1 MPAEGKSETTFL
13 ATTNQVSWLLRAK
26 LLLCAKASMIIG
38 GGTGRLAPGIPARRR
53 DDRNFPAN
61 PASTS
66 VAQGVQVSIPSSNL
80 PSRNDAERL
89 ARENLAIVAS
99 GDLDSADVNVAPDFW
114 DHQAGDTPEAVRQR
128 GPAAFRS
135 TVTWLHRA
143 FTDISFDIHDAY
155 VDGDRVA
162 LYVTFHARQHGAF
175 IAPGPPNGPATEFP
189 ATGRS
194 FHSRAVHMFR
204 IRDGK
209 VAEHDALR
217 DDLAMAR
224 QLGWIPSGPA

>member
-1 MPAEGKSETTFL
+1 L
-13 ATTNQVSWLLRAK
+13 A
-26 LLLCAKASMIIG
+26 
-38 GGTGRLAPGIPARRR
+38 GTGPLAQGISARCRGDR
-53 DDRNFPAN
+53 DFPAN
-61 PASTS
+61 QHPLSWHK
-66 VAQGVQVSIPSSNL
+66 GVHVSIPSPNP
-80 PSRNDAERL
+80 PSRDDAERL

-99 GDLDSADVNVAPDFW
+99 GDLDSADVNVTPDFW

-143 FTDISFDIHDAY
+143 FTDISFDIHNAY

-175 IAPGPPNGPATEFP
+175 IVPGPPDGPAVKFP

-204 IRDGK
+204 ISDGK

-224 QLGWIPSGPA
+224 QLGWIPTGPA